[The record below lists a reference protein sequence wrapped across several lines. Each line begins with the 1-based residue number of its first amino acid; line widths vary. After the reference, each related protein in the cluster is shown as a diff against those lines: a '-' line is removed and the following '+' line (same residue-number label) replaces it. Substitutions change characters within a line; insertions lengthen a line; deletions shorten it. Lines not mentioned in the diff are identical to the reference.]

1 MAMKG
6 TALGVMD
13 APVKRTATHLL
24 LAGKKHAPKP
34 RVPKKSSTPEKRKR
48 PKIEPTV
55 EALERRKK
63 AKASRDAA
71 KAKAAA
77 RIIVGV
83 DFGTTYSGVAFVTST
98 KTFKDVEVIQD
109 WPGGLAGIAQKVPS
123 LIAYAEENHDIGDED
138 RWGYDVDSGLLSCS
152 WFKLLL
158 DENTQ
163 KTEFDDPL
171 LQEAVG
177 KSLMRIKPG
186 KDAKDVTTDFLRL
199 LHDYV
204 MSQMQKVIGKTAMQ
218 QTAFRFQFTLPAVWS
233 LHARESTLAAA
244 REAGFA
250 SRESDE
256 LFFTEEPEAAFLW
269 TIKSTEDKFTTSSFQ
284 NSCVMVVDM
293 GGGTVDL
300 VTYRIIKL
308 QPLQLE
314 EACVGQGAKIGGTA
328 IDRALHELM
337 LKRFDAAFMNLPS
350 EKKGAGST
358 FLKSFEVVKRNF
370 KGKDKSRKVLRVPLK
385 MNKVDM
391 DSDVVRQYYDSDEDM
406 VELTSDDVESMF
418 EPVLQNSFDLVRRQA
433 KRAKKARSPPIR
445 TVVICGGLG
454 CSPYVYDRFKGF
466 VSNEFGEGEVE
477 LVSPLE
483 PWSAVARGA
492 VLSALEKNPVMFR
505 RARDWIGCC
514 VHTKFKAGF
523 HRTED
528 QFECPIRGLRAA
540 NQMKWIYKRGD
551 KLSENMKKKLEL
563 YAIVENAQKEIEEV
577 CLEQVLY
584 KCPLKNAPTR
594 LDENHVFTIGNL
606 KVDLTAHARAERAKQ
621 IEENGE
627 SPRVLVFKVIIEL
640 VVSSIKGILEAS
652 AKIGNKKVGRT
663 RVEYVSDP
671 TWRQTTI
678 IDDEDAQRDDERAEE
693 SDTADSDVDADEDEE
708 GEDEDE

>member
-1 MAMKG
+1 MRQNPVPQQSVNAQVS
-6 TALGVMD
+6 LYLDSWWMD
-13 APVKRTATHLL
+13 HLTG
-24 LAGKKHAPKP
+24 AE
-34 RVPKKSSTPEKRKR
+34 T
-48 PKIEPTV
+48 EPTP
-55 EALERRKK
+55 EALERREK

-71 KAKAAA
+71 KAKAAI

-98 KTFKDVEVIQD
+98 KSFKDVEVIQK
-109 WPGGLAGIAQKVPS
+109 WPGGLTAIAQKVPS
-123 LIAYAEENHDIGDED
+123 LIAYAEENHDAGNED

-171 LQEAVG
+171 LQKAVG

-199 LHDYV
+199 LHDYI
-204 MSQMQKVIGKTAMQ
+204 MSQMQKAIGKTALE

-244 REAGFA
+244 RDAGFA
-250 SRESDE
+250 GREGDE

-269 TIKSTEDKFTTSSFQ
+269 TIKSTEDKFATSPFQ
-284 NSCVMVVDM
+284 ENSCVMVVDM

-300 VTYRIIKL
+300 VTYRIIKS

-314 EACVGQGAKIGGTA
+314 EACVGQGKNIGGTA
-328 IDRALHELM
+328 IDRAFHELT

-350 EKKGAGST
+350 EKTGAGST
-358 FLKSFEVVKRNF
+358 FLKGFEDIKRNF
-370 KGKDKSRKVLRVPLK
+370 KGKDKSRKFLRIPLK
-385 MNKVDM
+385 MNKLDM
-391 DSDVVRQYYDSDEDM
+391 DSDAVRQYYDSDEDM
-406 VELTSDDVESMF
+406 VKLTSDDVEAMF
-418 EPVLQNSFDLVRRQA
+418 EPVLQKSFDLVRRQA
-433 KRAKKARSPPIR
+433 GRAKKARSPPIR
-445 TVVICGGLG
+445 TVVVCGGLS
-454 CSPYVYDRFKGF
+454 CSPYVCDRFTAF
-466 VSNEFGEGEVE
+466 VANEFDEGKVE

-483 PWSAVARGA
+483 PWSAIARGA

-514 VHTKFKAGF
+514 VHTKFKPRF
-523 HRTED
+523 HKVED

-540 NQMKWIYKRGD
+540 NQMKWAYKRGD
-551 KLSENMKKKLEL
+551 KLSENMKKRLEL
-563 YAIVENAQKEIEEV
+563 YATVTSIQQEIEEV
-577 CLEQVLY
+577 CLQQVLY

-594 LDENHVFTIGNL
+594 LDGNHVFAIGNL
-606 KVDLTAHARAERAKQ
+606 KVDLTAHARAERARH
-621 IEENGE
+621 IEETGK
-627 SPRVLVFKVIIEL
+627 PPKVLAFKVIIEM

-652 AKIGNKKVGRT
+652 AKIGNKKVGKT
-663 RVEYVSDP
+663 TVEYVSDP
-671 TWRQTTI
+671 TWRSKTV
-678 IDDEDAQRDDERAEE
+678 IDDEDAE
-693 SDTADSDVDADEDEE
+693 SDEDEPGESDSADFEVVAAEDE
-708 GEDEDE
+708 GEEQDG

>member
-6 TALGVMD
+6 TALGIMD
-13 APVKRTATHLL
+13 APVKPTHLL

-34 RVPKKSSTPEKRKR
+34 KVPKKSSTPEKRKR
-48 PKIEPTV
+48 PKTEPTP

-63 AKASRDAA
+63 AKASRCC
-71 KAKAAA
+71 KGK
-77 RIIVGV
+77 
-83 DFGTTYSGVAFVTST
+83 SGRADYRVAFVTST
-98 KTFKDVEVIQD
+98 KTFKDVEVIQK

-123 LIAYAEENHDIGDED
+123 RIAYAEENHDIGDED
-138 RWGYDVDSGLLSCS
+138 RWGYDVDAGFLSCS

-171 LQEAVG
+171 LQQAVG

-199 LHDYV
+199 LHDYI
-204 MSQMQKVIGKTAMQ
+204 MSQMQKVVGKTAME

-244 REAGFA
+244 RAAGFA

-269 TIKSTEDKFTTSSFQ
+269 TIKSTEDKFVTSPFQ
-284 NSCVMVVDM
+284 ENSCVMVVDM

-300 VTYRIIKL
+300 VTYHIIKL

-350 EKKGAGST
+350 EKKGAGSD
-358 FLKSFEVVKRNF
+358 FLKGFEDIKRNF
-370 KGKDKSRKVLRVPLK
+370 KGKDKSRKVLRIPLK
-385 MNKVDM
+385 MNKLDKE
-391 DSDVVRQYYDSDEDM
+391 SDVVRQYYDEDDDM
-406 VELTSDDVESMF
+406 VKLASDDVEAMF
-418 EPVLQNSFDLVRRQA
+418 EPVLQKSFDLVRRQA
-433 KRAKKARSPPIR
+433 SRAKQARSPLIR
-445 TVVICGGLG
+445 KVVICGGLS
-454 CSPYVYDRFKGF
+454 CSPYICDRFKVF
-466 VSNEFGEGEVE
+466 IDNEFGEGKVE

-483 PWSAVARGA
+483 PWSAVATGA

-540 NQMKWIYKRGD
+540 NQMKWTYKRGD

-563 YAIVENAQKEIEEV
+563 YAIVENAQKEIGEV

-594 LDENHVFTIGNL
+594 LDENRNKSDQPHVFAIGNL

-621 IEENGE
+621 VEENGE

-640 VVSSIKGILEAS
+640 FVSSIKGILEAS

-663 RVEYVSDP
+663 TVEYVSDP

-678 IDDEDAQRDDERAEE
+678 IDDEDAQSDDEKAEE
-693 SDTADSDVDADEDEE
+693 SDTNDSDIDA
-708 GEDEDE
+708 GEDEGGEEEDE